1 EAAPGAEIARSRVI
15 CDASI
20 NLTLVQLE
28 QCLPAGSPPLCNGC
42 EGLLYRLSRDRL
54 ENIDPRGLLAEAAG
68 HGVDKFLVVTR
79 LLPKCELGKG
89 GYTACER
96 VVHLLREHALVVA
109 KSLGVAPATSQAI
122 PWHASVV
129 NDTRSVLRR
138 LHRRIVD
145 CRTLYYLVLGY
156 GGPAQPT
163 SLGALGV
170 GEEGEERARLLT
182 CSGLWVNMAV
192 VELLAARLV
201 ADCQSVDSSA
211 VESALAWLEC
221 GLAHHVTELGARVQM
236 WTALLQITMVGRPL
250 VVKDF
255 VRVHGDLG
263 YGAEGDALHLAAVD
277 FAPINSVLVP
287 VLRAASSATLEA
299 LAAYLTHVGYANT
312 ELAF

>member
-1 EAAPGAEIARSRVI
+1 
-15 CDASI
+15 
-20 NLTLVQLE
+20 
-28 QCLPAGSPPLCNGC
+28 
-42 EGLLYRLSRDRL
+42 
-54 ENIDPRGLLAEAAG
+54 
-68 HGVDKFLVVTR
+68 
-79 LLPKCELGKG
+79 
-89 GYTACER
+89 R

-109 KSLGVAPATSQAI
+109 KSLGVAPTTSQAI

-145 CRTLYYLVLGY
+145 CRALYYLVLGY
-156 GGPAQPT
+156 KGPAQPT
-163 SLGALGV
+163 SLEALGGV
-170 GEEGEERARLLT
+170 GEKGQERARLLA

-201 ADCQSVDSSA
+201 ADCQSVDSVA

-255 VRVHGDLG
+255 VRVHGDMG

-277 FAPINSVLVP
+277 FAPINSILVP
-287 VLRAASSATLEA
+287 VLQAASSATLEA

-312 ELAF
+312 ELAFR